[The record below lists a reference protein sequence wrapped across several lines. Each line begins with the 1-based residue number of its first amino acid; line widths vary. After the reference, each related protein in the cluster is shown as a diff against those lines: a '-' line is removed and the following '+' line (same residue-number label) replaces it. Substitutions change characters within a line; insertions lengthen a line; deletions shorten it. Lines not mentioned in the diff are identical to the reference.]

1 VLYRRIVIGT
11 ATFTFEA
18 DIAFKTH
25 RRSALRFIDK
35 VSRRLETEYAS
46 GFTVDGQ
53 WVSTDA
59 IFLDPAS
66 LEPGSLKAVAHIA
79 TIVGVIGG
87 LVANYS
93 EIKEE
98 IPHVIEDI
106 TSSSVFTSIERYVA
120 EIIDEAPLNWPPSRV
135 LYPVQTA
142 IVPRTTDE
150 LLQEFNLQRKK
161 VTEPQRQKL
170 LRGD

>member
-1 VLYRRIVIGT
+1 MLSRRIVIGT

-25 RRSALRFIDK
+25 RRSALRFVDK
-35 VSRRLETEYAS
+35 VSRRLETDFSS
-46 GFTVDGQ
+46 GFSVDGQ
-53 WVSTDA
+53 WVSSDA

-66 LEPGSLKAVAHIA
+66 LEPGSLKAVAHIVA
-79 TIVGVIGG
+79 IVAGIGS

-98 IPHVIEDI
+98 IPHLIEDI
-106 TSSSVFTSIERYVA
+106 SSSPVFTSIERYVA
-120 EIIDEAPLNWPPSRV
+120 EITAEAPVNWPPSRV

-142 IVPRTTDE
+142 IVPRTTDD
-150 LLQEFNLQRKK
+150 LLQELNLQRRKITK
-161 VTEPQRQKL
+161 PQKQKL
-170 LRGD
+170 IRGD